1 MLLVQPRAVVS
12 ADRLIDILW
21 GERPPAAARQ
31 GLWTCVARL
40 RHALQDPT
48 GPTPSEVLVTQA
60 PGYLLA
66 VEPEQVDAGLFE
78 RLVAEASGMGE
89 DRPRAAGEILD
100 QALDLWRGPA
110 LVEFADEPFA
120 AAEAARLDELRLVAM
135 ERRFDV
141 DLAVG
146 AHAELVGQLRA
157 FTALHPL
164 RERPRGQLM
173 LALYRCGRQA
183 EALEAF
189 TAYRHL
195 LEDELGLE
203 PSESLRAQQAAI
215 LRQAAELDEPPVPA
229 EELDGGAPDLL
240 IEAQEAPA
248 EATSFVGRVDDI
260 AEAAARIRRGAA
272 GHAHRDRRRGQDA
285 PRQAS
290 RRRCVRPVRRWC
302 LVVRAGPTH
311 GACGSR
317 PGAGDVARRPP
328 ATRCWRRRL
337 DRPLPRSQAAA
348 PRARQLRTRPRWSPT
363 ARRGHS
369 ARLPTSGGGGDE
381 SGATGDER

>member
-1 MLLVQPRAVVS
+1 
-12 ADRLIDILW
+12 
-21 GERPPAAARQ
+21 
-31 GLWTCVARL
+31 
-40 RHALQDPT
+40 
-48 GPTPSEVLVTQA
+48 
-60 PGYLLA
+60 
-66 VEPEQVDAGLFE
+66 
-78 RLVAEASGMGE
+78 
-89 DRPRAAGEILD
+89 
-100 QALDLWRGPA
+100 
-110 LVEFADEPFA
+110 
-120 AAEAARLDELRLVAM
+120 
-135 ERRFDV
+135 
-141 DLAVG
+141 
-146 AHAELVGQLRA
+146 
-157 FTALHPL
+157 
-164 RERPRGQLM
+164 M

-215 LRQAAELDEPPVPA
+215 LRQAAELDEPPAPA

-240 IEAQEAPA
+240 IEAQDAPA

-260 AEAAARIRRGAA
+260 AEAAARIREARLVTLTGIGGVGKTRLARRAA
-272 GHAHRDRRRGQDA
+272 VAVSGQFADGVSWCELA
-285 PRQAS
+285 PLTEPAAVAPALATS
-290 RRRCVRPVRRWC
+290 LGVRR
-302 LVVRAGPTH
+302 
-311 GACGSR
+311 
-317 PGAGDVARRPP
+317 
-328 ATRCWRRRL
+328 ATRCRRRRL

>member
-1 MLLVQPRAVVS
+1 MTLYRVLGPLGLEHDGRAVPIGSALQRRLLAVLLVHARAVIS
-12 ADRLIDILW
+12 ADRLIDIMW

-48 GPTPSEVLVTQA
+48 GPTASEVLVTQA

-66 VEPEQVDAGLFE
+66 VDPEQVDAGRFE
-78 RLVAEASGMGE
+78 RLLADASAIGAG
-89 DRPRAAGEILD
+89 RPRAAAEILD
-100 QALDLWRGPA
+100 QALGLWRGPA

-120 AAEAARLDELRLVAM
+120 AAEAARLDELRVVAM

-157 FTALHPL
+157 FTAQHPL
-164 RERPRGQLM
+164 RERPRSQLM
-173 LALYRCGRQA
+173 LALYRSGRQA

-215 LRQAAELDEPPVPA
+215 LRQAAELDEPPAAA
-229 EELDGGAPDLL
+229 EEHDGRAAALL
-240 IEAQEAPA
+240 IEAHDAPA

-260 AEAAARIRRGAA
+260 AEAAARIGEARLVTLTGIGGVGKTRLARRAA
-272 GHAHRDRRRGQDA
+272 VAVSAQFEDGVSWCELA
-285 PRQAS
+285 PLTEPEAVAPALATS
-290 RRRCVRPVRRWC
+290 LGVRRQPDTG
-302 LVVRAGPTH
+302 VVDSVVH
-311 GACGSR
+311 F
-317 PGAGDVARRPP
+317 
-328 ATRCWRRRL
+328 L
-337 DRPLPRSQAAA
+337 A
-348 PRARQLRTRPRWSPT
+348 P
-363 ARRGHS
+363 
-369 ARLPTSGGGGDE
+369 
-381 SGATGDER
+381 